1 MAASMLAL
9 YPEVFAGGAIIAG
22 LAHGIAG
29 TIPEAFD
36 RMRGHGL
43 PSEHDVQ
50 RKLRAASDHDGPWP
64 KVSIWHGSFDQTVQS
79 SNAQTLAAQWRKV
92 HSLDR
97 VPTYSK
103 KAGVVSKEVWCG
115 PSGEALI
122 EINRIAGMGHGTPLA
137 SDLGNPGPFMLDVGV
152 SSTREIAGFW
162 GIANVNRDHRT
173 RSPAGAARG
182 HVPTTPYS
190 PLTHSSQKPRLAPSQ
205 VAERALDPALAE
217 PSTPDRPL
225 PKNSGVQKT
234 IEDALR
240 AAGLMR

>member
-1 MAASMLAL
+1 MAASMLAI

-43 PSEHDVQ
+43 PSEHDAQ
-50 RKLRAASDHDGPWP
+50 RKLRVASDHDGPWP
-64 KVSIWHGSFDQTVQS
+64 KVSIWHGSSDQTVQS
-79 SNAQTLAAQWRKV
+79 SNADTLAAQWRAV

-97 VPTYSK
+97 AATYSK
-103 KAGVVSKEVWCG
+103 KAGVVSKEVWCD

-137 SDLGNPGPFMLDVGV
+137 RDLGNPGPFMLDVGV

-162 GIANVNRDHRT
+162 GIADVDRNGTFSR
-173 RSPAGAARG
+173 
-182 HVPTTPYS
+182 PTYQTFKSRPTPS
-190 PLTHSSQKPRLAPSQ
+190 KT
-205 VAERALDPALAE
+205 AERALDPPLAE
-217 PSTPDRPL
+217 PWTPDRTL
-225 PKNSGVQKT
+225 PKISGVQKT